1 VRGGW
6 EDVHVVVGFGDHHI
20 SDNPG
25 VDRHAH
31 QQVLAGDGDF
41 IPATRPDPSAAKAS
55 GMASPTSFPST

>member
-1 VRGGW
+1 MFTSSSVSAITTSATIR
-6 EDVHVVVGFGDHHI
+6 
-20 SDNPG
+20 G